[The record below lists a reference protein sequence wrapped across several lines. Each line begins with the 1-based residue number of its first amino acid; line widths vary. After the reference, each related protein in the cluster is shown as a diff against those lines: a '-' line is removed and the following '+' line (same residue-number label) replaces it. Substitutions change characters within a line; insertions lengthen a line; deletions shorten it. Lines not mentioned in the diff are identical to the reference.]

1 MLLSLYF
8 YLLQAAQSQYSTV
21 REHIFKMLM
30 MRFYQVQGYWEE
42 EEDLKEDAFLCLFP
56 AC

>member
-1 MLLSLYF
+1 MFLSLSF
-8 YLLQAAQSQYSTV
+8 YLLQAPQSQYSTV

-42 EEDLKEDAFLCLFP
+42 EEDLKEDVFLCLFQ